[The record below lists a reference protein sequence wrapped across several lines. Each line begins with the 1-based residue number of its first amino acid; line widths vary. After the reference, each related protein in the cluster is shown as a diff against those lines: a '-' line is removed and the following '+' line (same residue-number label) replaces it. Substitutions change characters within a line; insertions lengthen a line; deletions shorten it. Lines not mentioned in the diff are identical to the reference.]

1 MATGQGL
8 FLLEPEYRE
17 RVWGG
22 RRLRAS
28 DPPTGEAWI
37 AYGASCVLNGPNQGR
52 TLDDVLSADWLGLL
66 GKNASPGRDS
76 RRFPLL
82 AKFLDCADWL
92 SVQVHPND
100 EQARRMAGPDELGK
114 TEAWY
119 FLETD
124 PGAKIL
130 LGTTPGTGKDELV
143 RAIRAGRAVD
153 VASEIPVSSGEAVLI
168 PAGTLHALG
177 PGLLLYEMQESSDI
191 TYRVYDWGRPET
203 PNRRLHIDESVEVA
217 LPVGPLARAMP
228 HVATET
234 GTALAIA
241 SDYFRVELASIGSEP
256 LLGDTAGRTF
266 HILSVIRGTVE
277 VIVGRET
284 AQLKAFET
292 ALVAAA
298 AGAYSIGAVDGPAML
313 LRAGLPD

>member
-1 MATGQGL
+1 MGQGL
-8 FLLEPEYRE
+8 FLLEPEFRE

-37 AYGASCVLNGPNQGR
+37 AYGASRVLNGPNRGR
-52 TLDDVLSADWLGLL
+52 TLDEVLAADGLSLL
-66 GKNASPGRDS
+66 GTNATPGRDS

-82 AKFLDCADWL
+82 AKLLDCADWL
-92 SVQVHPND
+92 SLQVHPND
-100 EQARRMAGPDELGK
+100 EQARRLAGPDELGK

-119 FLETD
+119 FIQTD

-130 LGTTPGTGKDELV
+130 LGVAPGTGRDELV
-143 RAIRAGRAVD
+143 RAIRAGSAVD
-153 VASEIPVSSGEAVLI
+153 VASEIPVSAGEAVLI

-177 PGLLLYEMQESSDI
+177 PGLFLYELQESSDI

-203 PNRRLHIDESVEVA
+203 PKRRLHIEELVEVA
-217 LPVGPLARAMP
+217 LPVGPLDRAVP
-228 HVATET
+228 RVTGET

-241 SDYFRVELASIGSEP
+241 SEYFQFELAGIGPEP
-256 LLGDTAGRTF
+256 LLGTTAGRTF
-266 HILSVIRGTVE
+266 HIITVVRGKVELSVG
-277 VIVGRET
+277 GET
-284 AQLKAFET
+284 AHIEPFET
-292 ALVAAA
+292 ALVAGA
-298 AGAYSIGAVDGPAML
+298 AGAYTIRSVEGPATL

>member
-1 MATGQGL
+1 MGQGL

-37 AYGASCVLNGPNQGR
+37 AYGASRVLNGPNQGR
-52 TLDDVLSADWLGLL
+52 TLDDVLAAAGLELL
-66 GKNASPGRDS
+66 GTNASPGRDS

-119 FLETD
+119 FLDTD

-130 LGTTPGTGKDELV
+130 LGVTPGTGEDELV

-153 VASEIPVSSGEAVLI
+153 VASEVPVSGGEAVLI

-177 PGLLLYEMQESSDI
+177 PGLFLYEMQEASDI
-191 TYRVYDWGRPET
+191 TYRAYDWGRPET
-203 PNRRLHIDESVEVA
+203 PTRHLHIEESVEVT
-217 LPVGPLARAMP
+217 LPVGPLDRTVP
-228 HVATET
+228 RVAGET
-234 GTALAIA
+234 GTALAVD
-241 SDYFRVELASIGSEP
+241 SEYFRVELARIGTEP
-256 LLGDTAGRTF
+256 LLADTAGRTF
-266 HILSVIRGTVE
+266 HILTVIRGTVE

-284 AQLKAFET
+284 AHLKAFET
-292 ALVAAA
+292 ALVAAQ
-298 AGAYSIGAVDGPAML
+298 AGAYSLRSLDGPAVL

>member
-1 MATGQGL
+1 MGQGL

-37 AYGASCVLNGPNQGR
+37 AYGASCVLNGPNRGR
-52 TLDDVLSADWLGLL
+52 TLNEVLAADGFELL
-66 GKNASPGRDS
+66 GTLASPGGS
-76 RRFPLL
+76 HRFPLL
-82 AKFLDCADWL
+82 AKLLDCADWL

-100 EQARRMAGPDELGK
+100 DQARRMAGPDEFGK

-124 PGAKIL
+124 PAAKIL
-130 LGTTPGTGKDELV
+130 LGVIPGTDKDELD

-153 VASEIPVSSGEAVLI
+153 VASEIPVGTGEAVLI

-177 PGLLLYEMQESSDI
+177 PGLFLYEMQEASDI
-191 TYRVYDWGRPET
+191 TYRAYDWGRPET
-203 PNRRLHIDESVEVA
+203 PNRRLHIEESVEVA
-217 LPVGPLARAMP
+217 LPVGPLDRAVP
-228 HVATET
+228 RVAADT
-234 GTALAIA
+234 GTALAVA
-241 SDYFRVELASIGSEP
+241 SEYFRVELARIGTEP
-256 LLGDTAGRTF
+256 LLGDTASRTF
-266 HILSVIRGTVE
+266 HILTVIHGTLE
-277 VIVGRET
+277 VIVGGET
-284 AQLKAFET
+284 ARLEPFET
-292 ALVAAA
+292 ALVSAA
-298 AGAYSIGAVDGPAML
+298 AGTYSLRAVEAPAMA